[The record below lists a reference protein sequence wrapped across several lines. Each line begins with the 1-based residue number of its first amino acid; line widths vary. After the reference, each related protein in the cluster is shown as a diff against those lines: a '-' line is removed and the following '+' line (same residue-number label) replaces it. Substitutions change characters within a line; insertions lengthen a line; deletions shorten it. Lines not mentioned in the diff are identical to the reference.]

1 MDRTMQR
8 ALARRAQLLAGVGA
22 AILLAAPVM
31 AQPRSD
37 KPETYVQ
44 PYLEVQEVLTAPLN
58 GGGDVLTYTDVAVG
72 VDAAMRTHRVEAQ
85 ISARYEHRF
94 AESGKIG
101 DGDIVSGLARA
112 RVEVVPNA
120 VSIEGGALAS
130 RANDDFG
137 NDFNGLNTQD
147 SKNVSKVYAA
157 YVAPSVKQRFGE
169 VNADATYRFGYIK
182 VDDSNDRV
190 FTGQDRYGDAVEQEL
205 LAKIGMDPEGSLP
218 FGWNIAGL
226 YRREDLAR
234 LKQRF
239 EQKTIIGEVVVP
251 VSSTFALLGDIGYE
265 KITNSQQSILFDP
278 NTGLPVVSSKGR
290 FVRDPA
296 GGRLTFYNQSGV
308 VYEGGFIWHP
318 SRRTR
323 LEARAGHR
331 YGGTTVTA
339 AFDHSFSPSMAF
351 HAEVF
356 DNIDSFGR
364 GLTSGL
370 AALPTAFNAIGTP
383 LIAGGCVFGT
393 KPGTGQCLNA
403 TGLIGTA
410 NFRNRGAFAV
420 LSGQRD
426 RTEFGVAFGYS
437 NRRFLAGRN
446 GAQFDNDHAVDQSY
460 VGQAYFTRK
469 LDWRSSLRGD
479 VFVGRYTSNT
489 PGVASLWS
497 TGATL
502 GYSRLLMPHLEGQAV
517 GGIFATDADR
527 QGNSDAVA
535 SLLLGLRYDF

>member
-1 MDRTMQR
+1 MQR
-8 ALARRAQLLAGVGA
+8 ALARRVQLLAGVGA
-22 AILLAAPVM
+22 AIAFAAPAM
-31 AQPRSD
+31 AQPSD

-44 PYLEVQEVLTAPLN
+44 PYLELQQVLTAPLK
-58 GGGDVLTYTDVAVG
+58 GGGDVLTYTDVAIG
-72 VDAAMRTHRVEAQ
+72 VDAAMRTRRVEAQ
-85 ISARYEHRF
+85 VSARYEHRF
-94 AESGKIG
+94 AESGDIG
-101 DGDIVSGLARA
+101 DGDIISGLARA
-112 RVEVVPNA
+112 RVEVVPGT

-137 NDFNGLNTQD
+137 NDFNGLSTQD

-157 YVAPSVKQRFGE
+157 YVAPTFQKQFGE
-169 VNADATYRFGYIK
+169 VQANAAYRLGYVK
-182 VDDSNDRV
+182 VDDNDDRV
-190 FTGQDRYGDAVEQEL
+190 FTGQDRFGHAVEQEA

-218 FGWNIAGL
+218 FGWNVMGM
-226 YRREDLAR
+226 YRREDLGR
-234 LKQRF
+234 LEQRF

-251 VSSTFALLGDIGYE
+251 VTPTFAVLGDIGYE
-265 KITNSQQSILFDP
+265 KITNSQDSILFDP

-296 GGRLTFYNQSGV
+296 GGRITFYKQSGV

-331 YGGTTVTA
+331 YGGTTITA
-339 AFDHSFSPSMAF
+339 AFDHSFSPAMAL

-370 AALPTAFNAIGTP
+370 AALPTSFNSIGTP

-426 RTEFGVAFGYS
+426 RTEFGAAIGYS
-437 NRRFLAGRN
+437 HRRFLAGRN
-446 GAQFDNDHAVDQSY
+446 GVQFDDDHAVDQSY
-460 VGQAYFTRK
+460 IAQAYFMRR
-469 LDWRSSLRGD
+469 LNWRSQLRGD

-489 PGVASLWS
+489 PGVDSLWS
-497 TGATL
+497 AGATL
-502 GYSRLLMPHLEGQAV
+502 GYSRILMPHLDGQAV
-517 GGIFATDADR
+517 GGLFATDAEGH
-527 QGNSDAVA
+527 GNSDVVA
-535 SLLLGLRYDF
+535 SLLLGLRYSF